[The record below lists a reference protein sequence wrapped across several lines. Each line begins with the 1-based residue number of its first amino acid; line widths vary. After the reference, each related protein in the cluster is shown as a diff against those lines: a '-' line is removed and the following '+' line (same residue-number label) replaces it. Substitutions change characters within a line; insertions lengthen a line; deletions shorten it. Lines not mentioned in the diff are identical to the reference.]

1 MSSIR
6 NSSYQ
11 YEDHFR
17 HLRDLYEK
25 NELTSVINRVV
36 EDINHRFTKVG
47 RESQETITLKDIKII
62 EEPEEKGTSPE
73 ENAIIKAKFYGQYF
87 DIVICNDVGLYFKEL
102 DLEDLRQPGL
112 NIRTPMNM
120 NRLSDEEMIDYYSK
134 LIAKLGG
141 KVTAY
146 YLDGIAVYNHG
157 VISSFMDNEAAQKT
171 GVFDMIDKA
180 SSKRFEGWPLDSL
193 SINKETGKYFVD
205 GTVGESKDNII
216 KGQYEKS
223 IVDFLL
229 KSLHIQGNVGASGT
243 FAFNQDDSTQMA
255 SDEDVLAASS
265 QLMKRNKHV
274 YKELSK

>member
-1 MSSIR
+1 MKVLLGTTNPSKVKR
-6 NSSYQ
+6 
-11 YEDHFR
+11 FA
-17 HLRDLYEK
+17 DLLKGY
-25 NELTSVINRVV
+25 
-36 EDINHRFTKVG
+36 DIEF
-47 RESQETITLKDIKII
+47 ITLKDIKII
-62 EEPEEKGTSPE
+62 EAPEEKGTSPE

-193 SINKETGKYFVD
+193 SINKENGKYFVD
-205 GTVGESKDNII
+205 GSIEESKENII
-216 KGQYEKS
+216 KDQYQKS
-223 IVDFLL
+223 VVDFLI
-229 KSLHIQGNVGASGT
+229 KSLHIA
-243 FAFNQDDSTQMA
+243 
-255 SDEDVLAASS
+255 
-265 QLMKRNKHV
+265 
-274 YKELSK
+274 

>member
-1 MSSIR
+1 MKVLLGTTNPSKVKRFS
-6 NSSYQ
+6 
-11 YEDHFR
+11 
-17 HLRDLYEK
+17 DLLKGY
-25 NELTSVINRVV
+25 
-36 EDINHRFTKVG
+36 DIEFVTLNDI
-47 RESQETITLKDIKII
+47 EIT

-157 VISSFMDNEAAQKT
+157 VISSFMDNEVAQKT
-171 GVFDMIDKA
+171 RVFDMIDKA
-180 SSKRFEGWPLDSL
+180 SSKRFEGFPLGSL
-193 SINKETGKYFVD
+193 STNKETGKYFVD
-205 GTVGESKDNII
+205 GIVGESKDNII
-216 KGQYEKS
+216 
-223 IVDFLL
+223 
-229 KSLHIQGNVGASGT
+229 
-243 FAFNQDDSTQMA
+243 
-255 SDEDVLAASS
+255 
-265 QLMKRNKHV
+265 
-274 YKELSK
+274 